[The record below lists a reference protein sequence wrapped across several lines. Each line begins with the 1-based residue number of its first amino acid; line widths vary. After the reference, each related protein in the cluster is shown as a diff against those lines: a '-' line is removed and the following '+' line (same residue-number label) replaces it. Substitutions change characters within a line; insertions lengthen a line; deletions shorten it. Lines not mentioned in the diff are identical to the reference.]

1 MDGTDGD
8 QRADLFSRVL
18 HGAEHTTPNDA
29 TSDNSSA
36 AIGGFLVC
44 LDVPAATEF
53 GVDYEVF
60 RTGPKFQGVKFLPL
74 GIHFVLFRSREQ
86 EHGIRQ
92 GFFVN
97 VERHAQVT
105 VREWSLEKEELG
117 PPRPGLNVENLERAV
132 LSFQLDSGL
141 GPYPKQHLKTWQ
153 RLSNFISASVLQRCG
168 VDFGAI
174 LLPGDAVE
182 DAATSSKAQ
191 DGVIPY
197 FPDLPRTV
205 RFTALQ
211 KTRTDLS
218 AEARTAYHFDR
229 SEKLEELIETEF
241 AGDWKELIGELQLSF
256 LVFLQLSSLAALE
269 QWKQFIALMCSCE
282 QALSSHVLLFL
293 AFIKL
298 FRTQLEQIPE
308 DFFQDETTSVNFLRP
323 CLLSLLELI
332 EDDDA
337 PPQLRQ
343 KAFHL
348 RQLLVS
354 RFHWDVTAE
363 LELDEFAPVIVPEE
377 ELSGAA
383 AAATM
388 PHEADTISS
397 LLPLP
402 PAASAELRRQQE
414 EERANAAIAAA
425 FLGN

>member
-1 MDGTDGD
+1 MDGTGD
-8 QRADLFSRVL
+8 QRAALFSRALRGV
-18 HGAEHTTPNDA
+18 EHTNINDLP
-29 TSDNSSA
+29 SSSSSS

-60 RTGPKFQGVKFLPL
+60 RTGPEFQGVKFLPL
-74 GIHFVLFRSREQ
+74 GIHFVLYRSRDQ

-97 VERHAQVT
+97 VERNAQVI

-117 PPRPGLNVENLERAV
+117 LPRLGLNVENLERAV

-141 GPYPKQHLKTWQ
+141 GSYPKQHLKTWH
-153 RLSNFISASVLQRCG
+153 RLSSYISASVLQRCG
-168 VDFGAI
+168 VEFGAI
-174 LLPGDAVE
+174 LLPGDAVD
-182 DAATSSKAQ
+182 DAATLFKTQ
-191 DGVIPY
+191 DGVTPY

-205 RFTALQ
+205 GFTALQ
-211 KTRTDLS
+211 KTRTDLL
-218 AEARTAYHFDR
+218 AEARTGYHFDR
-229 SEKLEELIETEF
+229 SERLVELIEIEF
-241 AGDWKELIGELQLSF
+241 GGDWKELMGELQLSF

-282 QALSSHVLLFL
+282 RALSSHVPLFM

-308 DFFQDETTSVNFLRP
+308 DFFQDETTSENFLRP

-332 EDDDA
+332 EDDDS
-337 PPQLRQ
+337 PPQLRRQ
-343 KAFHL
+343 AFHL
-348 RQLLVS
+348 QQLLVS
-354 RFHWDVTAE
+354 RFHWDTNAA
-363 LELDEFAPVIVPEE
+363 LEVDEFAPVLVLEK
-377 ELSGAA
+377 ELSD
-383 AAATM
+383 ATTATTIQD
-388 PHEADTISS
+388 EAGTISAS
-397 LLPLP
+397 PPLP

-414 EERANAAIAAA
+414 ETRENAAIAAA